1 MSNNQKKQSLLGKT
15 PQRRKPTTASKKK
28 GTSQLPSSIQSVD
41 EQQITIGANN
51 KKTKAKL
58 IITGVILLIAVS
70 VPKPQLITYEKLG
83 LVTQSVYWP
92 GMFGY
97 GATLFDSSLQPQADL
112 TRNSLYLCRN
122 MKQPD
127 SCQKYRITENAGFFA
142 ALKKLMMD

>member
-15 PQRRKPTTASKKK
+15 PQKRKPATASKKK
-28 GTSQLPSSIQSVD
+28 DTSKLPNTAQSVD
-41 EQQITIGANN
+41 DQQITTGTS
-51 KKTKAKL
+51 KQKTKAKL
-58 IITGVILLIAVS
+58 IIVGMIVLIAVT

-97 GATLFDSSLQPQADL
+97 GATLFDSSLHPQADL

>member
-112 TRNSLYLCRN
+112 TQNSLYLCRN

>member
-28 GTSQLPSSIQSVD
+28 GTSQLPSLIQSVD

-112 TRNSLYLCRN
+112 TQNSLYLCRN